1 MKTPRLDRQ
10 IELMNMHKALDE
22 LTIEGEQSLK
32 EYTEIKQLIIA
43 DVSQQRELLK
53 AFQEYYQAGDYND
66 EYPFDENI
74 NRFLKAFNCG

>member
-32 EYTEIKQLIIA
+32 EYTDCIL
-43 DVSQQRELLK
+43 S
-53 AFQEYYQAGDYND
+53 YG
-66 EYPFDENI
+66 
-74 NRFLKAFNCG
+74 FLKHIIILASGIIRLILAGTLW